1 MLPVLTLGRE
11 GGGAEVAQE
20 LNNLEERKSHE
31 TTKIKKSFFVKGV
44 MWWYV
49 HLSVF
54 FHVFFK
60 VSRMPELPVAVRASE
75 PVRGSD

>member
-31 TTKIKKSFFVKGV
+31 TTKIKKK
-44 MWWYV
+44 
-49 HLSVF
+49 VF
-54 FHVFFK
+54 FGKRGNEMICDEMICAPLRVF
-60 VSRMPELPVAVRASE
+60 SRVL
-75 PVRGSD
+75 

>member
-20 LNNLEERKSHE
+20 LNN
-31 TTKIKKSFFVKGV
+31 
-44 MWWYV
+44 
-49 HLSVF
+49 LSVF

>member
-31 TTKIKKSFFVKGV
+31 TTKIKKKVFFVKGV
-44 MWWYV
+44 M
-49 HLSVF
+49 
-54 FHVFFK
+54 
-60 VSRMPELPVAVRASE
+60 
-75 PVRGSD
+75 

>member
-31 TTKIKKSFFVKGV
+31 TTKIKKSFCKRGNV
-44 MWWYV
+44 MICAP
-49 HLSVF
+49 LRVF
-54 FHVFFK
+54 
-60 VSRMPELPVAVRASE
+60 SRVL
-75 PVRGSD
+75 

>member
-31 TTKIKKSFFVKGV
+31 TTKIKKSFFCKRGNV
-44 MWWYV
+44 MICAP
-49 HLSVF
+49 LRVF
-54 FHVFFK
+54 
-60 VSRMPELPVAVRASE
+60 SRVL
-75 PVRGSD
+75 